1 LKPWRKRR
9 WCIPPRQNAAFVC
22 AMENVLE
29 VYHRPYDPRR
39 PVVGMDEQPK
49 QLIAET
55 RTPISVAPGQSA
67 KIDYEYRRHG
77 VASVWMFSEPLAGW
91 RKVNVTERRTA
102 VDWAHQMRELV
113 DVHYPDAERVTV
125 VLDNLNTHTLASL
138 YEAFE
143 PAEARRIAE
152 KLELVYTP
160 KHGSWLN
167 VAEIELSVLSRQ
179 CLDRRMPERS
189 MIAREAAAWEDR
201 RNQQACTIDW
211 RFTTDDARIKLKRL
225 YPKTLA

>member
-1 LKPWRKRR
+1 M
-9 WCIPPRQNAAFVC
+9 WCIPPKQNAAFVC

-29 VYHRPYDPRR
+29 VYRRPYDPKR

-55 RTPISVAPGQSA
+55 RTPVSAKPGQPT

-113 DVHYPDAERVTV
+113 DVHYPDAECVTV

-138 YEAFE
+138 YEAFD
-143 PAEARRIAE
+143 PAEARRIVN
-152 KLELVYTP
+152 KLELVHTP

-179 CLDRRMPERS
+179 CLDRRIPEQNL
-189 MIAREAAAWEDR
+189 IAREAAAWAER
-201 RNQQACTIDW
+201 RNQEARKIDW

-225 YPKTLA
+225 YPKTQT